1 MRRPLF
7 FICLC
12 LVAIGALRYAW
23 GSSSLG
29 EQGAASAGLSDR
41 TSVTVTGEVY
51 QKDTRYLYLKS
62 IVILQTAENLQ
73 QNIPIT
79 DHFIVERQAW
89 TQEAPIGGRIT
100 LRGIYRA
107 FSSASNPG
115 EFDTAAYYRSLQ
127 IGGKLAEAELLAC
140 SAEYSVLREGLFG
153 LRERWEE
160 RLYAIFP
167 EKEASIMGTILLG
180 DKAGLDGEIRELYQR
195 NGIVHI
201 LSISGLHI
209 TIIGMGFYRLLRR
222 LGISPWLAALCGCG
236 VLFCYGMMTG
246 MGISV
251 CRAMGMY
258 WIRMIAELAGRT
270 YDLLTALG
278 VVGAVMVWSNP
289 GYLTHSGFLL
299 SFGSLMGV
307 GVVYPVLRSDGGEE
321 QVLRYRRYEERRWLR
336 FCKERLRVW
345 GGGLWDSALAGLS
358 IFLATVPVQLW
369 FYYEIPVYSI
379 ALNLLVLPFMSV
391 LMIAGLIAMIVPG
404 LGVVGTVDCVILAG
418 YERLCGGFDRL
429 PFHTWNPGRP
439 RLWQIALYYLVLF
452 LFLWAAER
460 KIFSKALKRK
470 RLLRFA
476 VLCGLLGIL
485 AFRRQENEIVFLDVG
500 QGDAIVLQTQRGEVY
515 LFDGGSS
522 SRSRTGRYV
531 IEPYL
536 KYCGISHIDAICV
549 SHPDADHCNGIL
561 ELVQNCASWN
571 ITVDRLLLPAV
582 DWSKLM
588 GEGEQDPFSELLC
601 AVSQMSEPVE
611 VEYVQAGDH
620 WQNGEVDILC
630 LHPAA
635 QSGTDGAFLFQP
647 KDANEASECFYIR
660 FDQGSILLTGDIQGE
675 GEEKLTAE
683 LIRQGISDVTVL
695 KVAHHGSRNSTPTE
709 FLSLISPEIS
719 VISCG
724 RGNRYGHPHAE
735 LLERLEQEGTKI
747 FCTAAGGAVTVRF
760 KEESAW
766 VYTFLEN

>member
-12 LVAIGALRYAW
+12 LVVIGALRYAW
-23 GSSSLG
+23 GSSSGG
-29 EQGAASAGLSDR
+29 EPGAESAGLSDR
-41 TSVTVTGEVY
+41 ASVTVTGEVY

-89 TQEAPIGGRIT
+89 AQEPPIGGRVI

-107 FSSASNPG
+107 FSCASNPG
-115 EFDTAAYYRSLQ
+115 EFDTADYYRSLR
-127 IGGKLAEAELLAC
+127 IGGKLTGAELLAC
-140 SAEYSVLREGLFG
+140 SEEYSALREGLFC
-153 LRERWEE
+153 LRENWEE
-160 RLYAIFP
+160 RLYAVFP

-180 DKAGLDGEIRELYQR
+180 DKAGLDREIRELYQR

-209 TIIGMGFYRLLRR
+209 TIIGMGFYRLLRKM
-222 LGISPWLAALCGCG
+222 GIPSWLAALCGSS
-236 VLFCYGMMTG
+236 VLLLYGIMTG

-258 WIRMIAELAGRT
+258 WIRMIAELVGRT

-307 GVVYPVLRSDGGEE
+307 GVVYPVLRAGREE
-321 QVLRYRRYEERRWLR
+321 ETVSGYIRYEERRWLR
-336 FCKERLRVW
+336 FCRERLRVW
-345 GGGLWDSALAGLS
+345 GEGLFDSALAGVS
-358 IFLATVPVQLW
+358 VFLATVPVQLW

-379 ALNLLVLPFMSV
+379 VLNLLVLPFMGV
-391 LMIAGLIAMIVPG
+391 LMIAGLIAMSVPG

-418 YERLCGGFDRL
+418 YERLCGLFDRL

-439 RLWQIALYYLVLF
+439 KLWQIVLYYLLLF
-452 LFLWAAER
+452 LFLWVAER
-460 KIFSKALKRK
+460 KVFVGKRVV
-470 RLLRFA
+470 RFMA
-476 VLCGLLGIL
+476 VCGLISIL
-485 AFRRQENEIVFLDVG
+485 AFRRQQGNEIAFLDVG
-500 QGDAIVLQTQRGEVY
+500 QGDAIVLQTQKGDVY

-522 SRSRTGRYV
+522 SRSQTGRYV

-549 SHPDADHCNGIL
+549 SHPDSDHCSGIL
-561 ELVQNCASWN
+561 ELLQNCERWG
-571 ITVDRLLLPAV
+571 ITIDRLVLPDV
-582 DWSKLM
+582 DWSRLTGM
-588 GEGEQDPFSELLC
+588 GEQEPFSELLQ
-601 AVSQMSEPVE
+601 AASQMSDPVT
-611 VEYVQAGDH
+611 VEYVRAGDC
-620 WQNGEVDILC
+620 WQNGDVGILC
-630 LHPAA
+630 LHPAV
-635 QSGTDGAFLFQP
+635 QSGSDGAGLFQP
-647 KDANEASECFYIR
+647 GDANEASECFYISFER
-660 FDQGSILLTGDIQGE
+660 GSILLTGDVQGE
-675 GEEKLTAE
+675 GEEKLAE
-683 LIRQGISDVTVL
+683 ELSRRGLGDVTVL
-695 KVAHHGSRNSTPTE
+695 KVAHHGSRNSTPAE
-709 FLSLISPEIS
+709 FLSVVSPEIS

-724 RGNRYGHPHAE
+724 ESNRYGHPHAE
-735 LLERLEQEGTKI
+735 LLERLDKEGTAV
-747 FCTAAGGAVTVRF
+747 FCTASAGAVTVRF
-760 KEESAW
+760 TGGKAW
-766 VYTFLEN
+766 VHTFLKDF